1 MSVSAGQYSIRNA
14 MNPSVALAVA
24 SEVLVNGTNLVL
36 METPTSY
43 STRDKFQ
50 LSYREDG
57 TAQLLSTRIGKSCDV
72 AKGQI
77 ASGVNVQLY
86 TDNDTRAQAWN
97 IVETGNTVT
106 IDGTAY
112 PTYFIE
118 IDEDSNLV
126 MEPYAQDAA
135 AGRNVVLATKDG
147 GTDQEWAFVPTPLF
161 QSGGVY
167 ELRSMLDTD
176 MCVDVSGGSRTLGAN
191 VQLYM
196 ENGSNAQKFYVT
208 QDGSPEHWSLRNI
221 NSGMYV
227 DVASGGTAAGT
238 NVQQY
243 RDNNSRAQ
251 RWKPYSYGT
260 TTIDGIECMTI
271 GLGSY
276 VTSATDMMMD
286 VKNALT
292 TNKNNIQ
299 IYPDN
304 GTDAQVFALMPT
316 TALDPNM
323 PVPVNVTWTAWPLSR
338 EFDRDRI
345 RADRYYPSW
354 YCTQAWA
361 SGSSNH
367 YEWRYRSR
375 LMRNISSQWA
385 AWTAW
390 TPWETAA
397 VTMDGQY
404 AWVTEGIPANFDPS
418 QYKMLQYEFQV
429 RSVGVVDAGNL
440 HGEAAYA
447 SVRSI
452 FMPTVS
458 YGTAGYSPEGIRIPF
473 TTDYEG
479 GTTTI
484 HISKLTDTTTGSVL
498 YDAARKNGYRLMYQ
512 GLDQEGSVL
521 VPFSVLQAMP
531 NDGDAIRI
539 EYRVGSDMWYEHGFD
554 LVADTTLSYNTG
566 SEPVTPTITMGVGRT
581 LVVDA
586 PSYGSDAAWLV
597 VDGKVY
603 DTAFI
608 GSSGKLQVPYPFDTD
623 VDIYYTTTSDD
634 GDEWAVAHVFLSKNA
649 ELFRQYPPA
658 HVWNWPEGNFLLE
671 CSTEPMLT
679 DRTLTPV
686 YEANVLDS
694 REYQSV
700 TFAETVQSEYTAS
713 GLLYRGLTES
723 NVAAIRA
730 LIRAKHVTYRAPSGE
745 IAEVAIVG
753 AAYQTHREY
762 TLVEINMIEETR

>member
-24 SEVLVNGTNLVL
+24 DQVLVNGTNLLL

-43 STRDKFQ
+43 STRDKFD
-50 LSYREDG
+50 LSYRTDG

-106 IDGTAY
+106 IGGTAY
-112 PTYFIE
+112 PSYFIE
-118 IDEDSNLV
+118 IDGDSNLV
-126 MEPYAQDAA
+126 MEPEAQDAT

-167 ELRSMLDTD
+167 ELRSMLDTG
-176 MCVDVSGGSRTLGAN
+176 MCADVAGGSSTKGAN

-196 ENGSNAQKFYVT
+196 ANGTNAQKFYVT
-208 QDGSPEHWSLRNI
+208 QEAADSWSIRNI

-227 DVASGGTAAGT
+227 DVDGGGTSAGT

-243 RDNNSRAQ
+243 TDNDTRAQ

-276 VTSATDMMMD
+276 VTSAADMMMD
-286 VKNALT
+286 VRHALT

-304 GTDAQVFALMPT
+304 GTDAQVFALYPT
-316 TALDPNM
+316 TAVDPNM
-323 PVPVNVTWTAWPLSR
+323 PIPVNVTWTELPGSY
-338 EFDRDRI
+338 EFSRDRI
-345 RADRYYPSW
+345 RAERYYPSW
-354 YCTQAWA
+354 QCTLAWA
-361 SGSSNH
+361 AQSSNH

-375 LMRNISSQWA
+375 LMGNLSSTWGE
-385 AWTAW
+385 WTAW

-397 VTMDGQY
+397 VTQEKQQ
-404 AWVTEGIPANFDPS
+404 AWVTGGIPATFDAAL
-418 QYKMLQYEFQV
+418 YKQLQYEIQV
-429 RSVGVVDAGNL
+429 RSVGVAEAGNL
-440 HGEAAYA
+440 HSDAAYA
-447 SVRSI
+447 SVRSM
-452 FMPTVS
+452 FLPSVS
-458 YGTAGYSPEGIRIPF
+458 YGEAGYSPEGIRIPF
-473 TTDYEG
+473 TTDYTG
-479 GTTTI
+479 GTTTLFI
-484 HISKLTDTTTGSVL
+484 DAITDTTTGTVL
-498 YDAARKNGYRLMYQ
+498 YSGGNRRLMFD
-512 GLDQEGSVL
+512 GLDQEGSIL
-521 VPFSVLQAMP
+521 VPFSELLAMP
-531 NDGDAIRI
+531 NDGDSLHIKYH
-539 EYRVGSDMWYEHGFD
+539 EGTDMLYEHGS
-554 LVADTTLSYNTG
+554 LLEQDTTISYNTG
-566 SEPVTPTITMGVGRT
+566 SIDVTPTVTMGAGRT
-581 LVVDA
+581 LVIDA
-586 PSYGSDAAWLV
+586 PNLGERAAWLV

-608 GSSGKLQVPYPFDTD
+608 GNSGKLQVPYPFNKD
-623 VDIYYTTTSDD
+623 VDIYYTTASEDSDD
-634 GDEWAVAHVFLSKNA
+634 WGVAHIQLSKNA

-671 CSTEPMLT
+671 CSAEPMLT

-700 TFAETVQSEYTAS
+700 SFAETVQGEYTAE
-713 GLLYRGLTES
+713 GLLYDGLTES

-730 LIRAKHVTYRAPSGE
+730 LIKAKHVTYRAPSGE

>member
-14 MNPSVALAVA
+14 MNPSVTLAVA
-24 SEVLVNGTNLVL
+24 DQVLVNGTNLLL

-43 STRDKFQ
+43 STRDKFD
-50 LSYREDG
+50 LSYRTDG

-97 IVETGNTVT
+97 IVSAGNSVT
-106 IDGTAY
+106 IGGTAY

-118 IDEDSNLV
+118 IDEDSTLV
-126 MEPYAQDAA
+126 MEPESQDAT
-135 AGRNVVLATKDG
+135 AGRNVVISTKDG
-147 GTDQEWAFVPTPLF
+147 GLDQEWAFVPTPLF

-176 MCVDVSGGSRTLGAN
+176 MCVDVSGGSSTKGAN

-196 ENGSNAQKFYVT
+196 ANGTNAQKFYVT
-208 QDGSPEHWSLRNI
+208 QEAADSWSIRNI
-221 NSGMYV
+221 GSGMYV
-227 DVASGGTAAGT
+227 DVYGSGAAAGT

-243 RDNNSRAQ
+243 TDNDTRAQ

-260 TTIDGIECMTI
+260 TVIDGKTCKTI

-276 VTSATDMMMD
+276 VTSSADMMMD
-286 VKNALT
+286 VRHALT

-304 GTDAQVFALMPT
+304 GTDAQVFALYPT
-316 TALDPNM
+316 TAVDPNM
-323 PVPVNVTWTAWPLSR
+323 PIPVNVTWTELPGSY
-338 EFDRDRI
+338 EFSRDRI
-345 RADRYYPSW
+345 RAERYYPSW
-354 YCTQAWA
+354 QCTLAWA
-361 SGSSNH
+361 AQSSNH

-375 LMRNISSQWA
+375 LMGNLSTKWGE
-385 AWTAW
+385 WTAW

-397 VTMDGQY
+397 VTQEKQV
-404 AWVTEGIPANFDPS
+404 AWATEGLPATFDAAL
-418 QYKMLQYEFQV
+418 YKQLQYEIQV
-429 RSVGVVDAGNL
+429 RSVGVAEAGNL
-440 HGEAAYA
+440 HSDAAYA
-447 SVRSI
+447 SVRSM
-452 FMPTVS
+452 FLPAVS

-473 TTDYEG
+473 TTDYGG

-484 HISKLTDTTTGSVL
+484 HISKLTDTTTGAVL
-498 YDAARKNGYRLMYQ
+498 YDAAKKNGYRLMYQ

-539 EYRVGSDMWYEHGFD
+539 GYRVGSDMWYEHGFD

-566 SEPVTPTITMGVGRT
+566 SEPVTPTVTMGVGRT
-581 LVVDA
+581 LVIDA
-586 PSYGSDAAWLV
+586 TNLGKRAAWLV

-603 DTAFI
+603 DTAYV

-634 GDEWAVAHVFLSKNA
+634 GDEWAVAHIFLSKHA

-700 TFAETVQSEYTAS
+700 TFAETVQSEYAAE
-713 GLLYRGLTES
+713 GLLYDGLTES

-730 LIRAKHVTYRAPSGE
+730 LIKAKHVTYRAPSGE